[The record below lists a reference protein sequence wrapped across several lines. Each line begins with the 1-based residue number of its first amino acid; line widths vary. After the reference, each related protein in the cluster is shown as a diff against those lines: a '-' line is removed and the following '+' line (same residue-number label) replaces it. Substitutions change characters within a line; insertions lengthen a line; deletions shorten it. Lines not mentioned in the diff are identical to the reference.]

1 MYGELKKQAAAAVV
15 AFAQPYQD
23 RVNELMN
30 DRAELERLMKS
41 GADRASAV
49 AAKTL
54 EDVYSA
60 IGFAR

>member
-1 MYGELKKQAAAAVV
+1 
-15 AFAQPYQD
+15 
-23 RVNELMN
+23 MN

-54 EDVYSA
+54 DDVYSA